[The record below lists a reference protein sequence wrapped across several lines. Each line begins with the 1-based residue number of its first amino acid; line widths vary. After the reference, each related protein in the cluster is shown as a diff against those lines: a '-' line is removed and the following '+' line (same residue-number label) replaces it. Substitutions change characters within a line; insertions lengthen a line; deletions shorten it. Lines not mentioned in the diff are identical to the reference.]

1 MSPLPAFKA
10 RRRAAIAA
18 VAVGAAIGFTGCGSL
33 LPASAPP
40 PARYAL
46 RGEPVAALA
55 TVAADSAVARA
66 AMPTLVV
73 NPPHAAA
80 GFNSAHIV
88 YVRHENQFEHF
99 AHSEWVDTPVQ
110 MLAPLIVA
118 ALTQGGAFRSVAQA
132 PSAASGELRLDTLI
146 LRLQHESGEPPS
158 RVRFAIRVQI
168 IDDHT
173 HRMLASRDLEA
184 TAAAARDDPAGGVA
198 AAQKAVQAVLDQLVL
213 FCADAAAML
222 ATSGPPGSLSS
233 SR

>member
-1 MSPLPAFKA
+1 MIRPSAFSTCC
-10 RRRAAIAA
+10 RAA
-18 VAVGAAIGFTGCGSL
+18 VATAAAVAAIGSTGCGSL
-33 LPASAPP
+33 LPPAAAP

-46 RGEPVAALA
+46 RGDPVPVPAAVMADAA
-55 TVAADSAVARA
+55 TGRA
-66 AMPTLVV
+66 EQPTLVV

-80 GFNSAHIV
+80 GFDSAHIV

-118 ALTQGGAFRSVAQA
+118 ALTQGGAFLSVAQA
-132 PSAASGELRLDTLI
+132 PSAASGDLRLDTLV
-146 LRLQHESGEPPS
+146 LRLQHEFGEPPS
-158 RVRFAIRVQI
+158 RVRFAIRVQL

-173 HRMLASRDLEA
+173 HRVLASRDLEA

-213 FCADAAAML
+213 FCADAI
-222 ATSGPPGSLSS
+222 ATPGPPGSVPLS
-233 SR
+233 R